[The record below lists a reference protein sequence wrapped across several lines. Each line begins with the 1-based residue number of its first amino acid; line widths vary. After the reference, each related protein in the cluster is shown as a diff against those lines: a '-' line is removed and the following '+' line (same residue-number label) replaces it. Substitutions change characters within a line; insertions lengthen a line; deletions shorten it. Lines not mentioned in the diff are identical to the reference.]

1 MSLCNASKSQS
12 KRWGA
17 HPPKHKQATHSLG
30 RASISLVPLLV
41 LVGVV
46 AAQLHENKFSQTTT
60 LRRSVHSARH
70 KASMKNNAKK
80 KHTKVWNF
88 STDASKIIPR
98 PVHCSCAVR
107 GCASAE
113 RVSHT
118 NTQRVSIALRCS
130 LHHLGPPTHPCCVQR
145 ALALVPPTLKCH
157 GKTNGVCVW

>member
-1 MSLCNASKSQS
+1 MRYRNEKTAPEFRQARSALEEARMTLRDTLASTTDEAKTRELVQRLQES
-12 KRWGA
+12 KQ
-17 HPPKHKQATHSLG
+17 KVG
-30 RASISLVPLLV
+30 RASHQTSHAFIGTRKHLTGATAV

-98 PVHCSCAVR
+98 PVHCSCAAR
-107 GCASAE
+107 W
-113 RVSHT
+113 
-118 NTQRVSIALRCS
+118 LR
-130 LHHLGPPTHPCCVQR
+130 LR
-145 ALALVPPTLKCH
+145 
-157 GKTNGVCVW
+157 